1 MDIKRRSAIANA
13 LEYVEKFDRSSDLS
27 LMSAGTAELVVEYQK
42 TRGVGHS
49 FKSWL
54 EWQMALEKIDIPH
67 MESVYEGGNSDKLY
81 TISFTFRVPDTLLSE
96 GIFDYGRDRFLGF
109 TK

>member
-1 MDIKRRSAIANA
+1 MDIKRRLAIASA
-13 LEYVEKFDRSSDLS
+13 LEFIEKFERVSDLS

-42 TRGVGHS
+42 TRGVAHN

-54 EWQMALEKIDIPH
+54 EWQMALEKIDIPSL
-67 MESVYEGGNSDKLY
+67 ESVYEGEKFDKLY
-81 TISFTFRVPDTLLSE
+81 TISFTFRAPEALLSE
-96 GIFDYGRDRFLGF
+96 GIFDYGRDRFLQI